1 MQQLSPGERAPSVS
15 AGPRTRYERDSP
27 IHEIFTR
34 QAHRAPHAIAVVSD
48 AGTLTYAALEQRSN
62 QIARYLG
69 TLGVAAGDAVGIV
82 AERSLLLP
90 AALLGILK
98 AGATYVPLD
107 PADAPE
113 RLATIAGDAA
123 LGTIVTDGAPFLFP
137 GAARVVDLARA
148 TASIDAQS
156 AAVLPAPAT
165 ASPPAYVMYTSGS
178 TGRPKGVVI
187 EHRGV
192 VRLVRG
198 ADFVRIGADDVFL
211 KLAPSS
217 FDAST
222 FEIWAPLLNGA
233 RLAIPPSGH
242 LSVGEIGA
250 ALERFRVSVLWL
262 TAPLF
267 RLVVET
273 GLVHL
278 RGVRQ
283 LLAGGD
289 VVSPEHARRFLRAF
303 PGHQLI
309 NGYGPTENTT
319 FSCCHTAASAEAI
332 GERIPIGRAIAHSTA
347 YVLDEERNL
356 VPAGTPG
363 ELYVGGDG
371 IARGYLNRA
380 DLTAERFIADPFEEG
395 GRLYRTGD
403 LVCMRD
409 DGALEFLGRIDRQ
422 VKIRGFRVE
431 LDAIE
436 AVLGAH
442 PGVLD
447 AAVVVDERDGDKR
460 FVAYVTGRV
469 GAPQLRAHLART
481 LSRAMV
487 PHAINV
493 VDELPQLSSGKID
506 RAALTRRAAAER
518 RAPAAMAAVPRG
530 AGAQSGVTGIWQT
543 VLSGNAELDLDENF
557 FDAGGDSLMLM
568 SVHKRL
574 QDDFGVTLS
583 LVDLFS
589 QSTIRKQSAL
599 VERLL
604 A

>member
-1 MQQLSPGERAPSVS
+1 MQQISAGERAPSVS
-15 AGPRTRYERDSP
+15 LGPRTRYERDSP

-34 QAHRAPHAIAVVSD
+34 QAQRAPHAIAVASD
-48 AGTLTYAALEQRSN
+48 AGRLTYAALEERSN

-69 TLGVAAGDAVGIV
+69 ALGVTPGDAVGIV

-90 AALLGILK
+90 TALLGILK
-98 AGATYVPLD
+98 AGATYVSLD

-113 RLATIAGDAA
+113 RLATIVGDAA
-123 LGTIVTDGAPFLFP
+123 LGTIVTDGTPFLLP
-137 GAARVVDLARA
+137 APAQVVDLVRA
-148 TASIDAQS
+148 TASIDAHS
-156 AAVLPAPAT
+156 AAAFPAPAT
-165 ASPPAYVMYTSGS
+165 SSPAYVMYTSGS

-192 VRLVRG
+192 VRLVRA
-198 ADFVRIGADDVFL
+198 ADFVRIGTDDVFL

-233 RLAIPPSGH
+233 RLAIPPGGH

-250 ALERFRVSVLWL
+250 AIERFGVSVLWL

-267 RLVVET
+267 RLVVDT
-273 GLVHL
+273 GLAYL

-303 PGHQLI
+303 PGHHLI

-319 FSCCHTAASAEAI
+319 FSCCHTATSADSI
-332 GERIPIGRAIAHSTA
+332 GERIPIGRAIANSTA
-347 YVLDEERNL
+347 YVLDEERSL
-356 VPAGTPG
+356 VAAGTPG

-371 IARGYLNRA
+371 LAQGYLNRA
-380 DLTAERFIADPFEEG
+380 DLTAERFVADPFEDG

-436 AVLGAH
+436 AVLGGH

-447 AAVVVDERDGDKR
+447 AAVVVDERDGDKLL
-460 FVAYVTGRV
+460 VAYVSGRV
-469 GAPQLRAHLART
+469 QAAQLRAHLART

-493 VDELPQLSSGKID
+493 LDELPQLTSGKID
-506 RAALTRRAAAER
+506 RAALARRAASER
-518 RAPAAMAAVPRG
+518 RAPVAIATVPG
-530 AGAQSGVTGIWQT
+530 DAGAQLAVTGIWQA
-543 VLSGNAELDLDENF
+543 VLSGDAEIDLDENF

-568 SVHKRL
+568 SVHQRL

-583 LVDLFS
+583 LVDLFN

>member
-1 MQQLSPGERAPSVS
+1 MQQLSAGERAPSVS

-34 QAHRAPHAIAVVSD
+34 QAHRAPHAVAVVAD
-48 AGTLTYAALEQRSN
+48 AGSLTYAQLEGRSN
-62 QIARYLG
+62 QIARALAS
-69 TLGVAAGDAVGIV
+69 LGVTPGDAVGVV

-98 AGATYVPLD
+98 AGAAYVPLD

-113 RLATIAGDAA
+113 RLAAIVHDTA
-123 LGTIVTDGAPFLFP
+123 LRTIVTDGTSFPFP
-137 GAARVVDLARA
+137 TGTSVIDLARGA
-148 TASIDAQS
+148 AVVDAQS
-156 AAVLPAPAT
+156 AAAFAAPAT
-165 ASPPAYVMYTSGS
+165 ASPAYVMYTSGS
-178 TGRPKGVVI
+178 TGRPKGVAI

-192 VRLVRG
+192 VRLVR
-198 ADFVRIGADDVFL
+198 ATNFVTIGADDVFL

-233 RLAIPPSGH
+233 RLAIPPGGH

-267 RLVVET
+267 RLVVDT

-303 PGHQLI
+303 PGHHLI

-319 FSCCHTAASAEAI
+319 FSCCHTVASAESI
-332 GERIPIGRAIAHSTA
+332 GERIPIGRAIANSTA

-371 IARGYLNRA
+371 IARGYLNRD
-380 DLTAERFIADPFEEG
+380 DLTAERFVADPFEDV

-403 LVCMRD
+403 LVSMRD

-436 AVLGAH
+436 AVLQAH
-442 PGVLD
+442 PGVLH
-447 AAVVVDERDGDKR
+447 AAVVVDERGGDKLL
-460 FVAYVTGRV
+460 VAYVAGRV
-469 GAPQLRAHLART
+469 QAPELRAHLART
-481 LSRAMV
+481 LSRAMI
-487 PHAINV
+487 PHVISV
-493 VDELPQLSSGKID
+493 LDELPQLTSGKID
-506 RAALTRRAAAER
+506 RAALAQRAATER
-518 RAPAAMAAVPRG
+518 RPPVAIVATPNG
-530 AGAQSGVTGIWQT
+530 GGAQQTVTGIWQA
-543 VLSGNAELDLDENF
+543 VLSGDAEIDLDENF

-574 QDDFGVTLS
+574 QDDLGITLS

-599 VERLL
+599 VERLR